1 MSENNI
7 VRMAIIGIGNMGMKY
22 ATMINDG
29 KVQRTVLTAVCAR
42 SEDSKKW
49 VRENLD
55 EGVKI
60 FSDSDEL
67 FLNGELF
74 DAVLITTPHK
84 SHPKLAIQAF
94 ELGKHVFCEKP
105 AGVSLIDAKKMEA
118 AAEKAGKKYAMMFH
132 QRTYPVIK
140 KLKELLQENSIG
152 TIDRL
157 ILENSISYRTTYY
170 HKSGS
175 WRSSWTG
182 EGGGALINQGQHILD
197 YWQWM
202 FGMPESIIAD
212 IPFGK
217 YNDFEVDDEATLLME
232 YPNKKSAVFILTT
245 GEIQREE
252 RLCII
257 GSKGKIS
264 MYGNKIEIERN
275 ETDAIEY
282 GQKAQINTRD
292 NLNTTSETI
301 ICDGPSEPYEIMLNN
316 FSEAILDGTDLIAS
330 GKDGSNTLEIS
341 NAAYMSAWLNQKITF
356 PIDVLVYDKML
367 QEHIDHEKGSLT

>member
-29 KVQRTVLTAVCAR
+29 KVQRMVLTAVCAR

-49 VRENLD
+49 VRENLN

-60 FSDSDEL
+60 FSDSNEL
-67 FLNGELF
+67 YANGELY

-84 SHPKLAIQAF
+84 SHPKLAIEAF

-105 AGVSLIDAKKMEA
+105 AGVSLIDAKEMEA
-118 AAEKAGKKYAMMFH
+118 AAEMAGKKYAMMFH
-132 QRTYPVIK
+132 LRTYPVIR
-140 KLKELLQENSIG
+140 KLKELLQDNTIG
-152 TIDRL
+152 TIDRM
-157 ILENSISYRTTYY
+157 ILENSTYYRTKFY
-170 HKSGS
+170 HESGS
-175 WRSSWTG
+175 WRSSWSG

-197 YWQWM
+197 YWLWM
-202 FGMPESIIAD
+202 FGMPEAIIAD

-252 RLCII
+252 KLSII

-264 MYGNKIEIERN
+264 MHGNIIDIERN
-275 ETDAIEY
+275 ELDAVEY
-282 GQKAQINTRD
+282 GLTAKINTRD
-292 NLNTTSETI
+292 NMKITSETI
-301 ICDGPSEPYEIMLNN
+301 ICDAPSEPYEIMLNN
-316 FSEAILDGTDLIAS
+316 FSEAVLDETAMIAS
-330 GKDGSNTLEIS
+330 GKDGSNALQIS
-341 NAAYMSAWLNQKITF
+341 NAAYMSAWMNQKITF
-356 PIDVLVYDKML
+356 PIDELLYDKML
-367 QEHIDHEKGSLT
+367 QSHIEHEKENI

>member
-7 VRMAIIGIGNMGMKY
+7 VRMAIIGVGNMGMKY

-29 KVQRTVLTAVCAR
+29 KVKRMVLTAVCAR

-49 VRENLD
+49 VRENLND
-55 EGVKI
+55 GVQI
-60 FSDSDEL
+60 FSSSDEL
-67 FLNGELF
+67 FSNGDLY

-84 SHPKLAIQAF
+84 SHPQLAIEAF

-105 AGVSLIDAKKMEA
+105 AGVSLIDAKKMEVA
-118 AAEKAGKKYAMMFH
+118 AYKAGKKYAMMFH
-132 QRTYPVIK
+132 LRTYPVIK
-140 KLKELLQENSIG
+140 KLKQLLQENTIG
-152 TIDRL
+152 TIDRM
-157 ILENSISYRTTYY
+157 ILENSIYYRTKFY
-170 HKSGS
+170 HESGS
-175 WRSSWTG
+175 WRSSWAG

-202 FGMPESIIAD
+202 FGMPEAIIAD

-252 RLCII
+252 KLSII

-264 MYGNKIEIERN
+264 MYGNKIEVERN
-275 ETDAIEY
+275 EADAVEY
-282 GQKAQINTRD
+282 GMTAKINTRD
-292 NLNTTSETI
+292 NMKTTSETI
-301 ICDGPSEPYEIMLNN
+301 ICDAPSEPYEIILNN
-316 FSEAILDGTDLIAS
+316 FSEAVLDGTDLIAS

-356 PIDVLVYDKML
+356 PIDAFVYDKML
-367 QEHIDHEKGSLT
+367 QEHIALEKGSI

>member
-1 MSENNI
+1 MSESNI

-29 KVQRTVLTAVCAR
+29 KVQRMVITAVCAR
-42 SEDSKKW
+42 SENSKKW

-67 FLNGELF
+67 YANGELY

-84 SHPKLAIQAF
+84 SHPKLAIGAF

-105 AGVSLIDAKKMEA
+105 AGVSLIDAKEMEA

-132 QRTYPVIK
+132 LRTYPVIK
-140 KLKELLQENSIG
+140 KLKELLLENAIG
-152 TIDRL
+152 TIDRM
-157 ILENSISYRTTYY
+157 ILENSIYYRTMYY

-202 FGMPESIIAD
+202 FGMPEAIIAD

-217 YNDFEVDDEATLLME
+217 YNDFEVDDEATLLFE

-245 GEIQREE
+245 GEIQCEE
-252 RLCII
+252 KLSIV

-275 ETDAIEY
+275 EIDAVEY
-282 GQKAQINTRD
+282 GQTAQINTRD
-292 NLNTTSETI
+292 NLKTTSETI
-301 ICDGPSEPYEIMLNN
+301 ICDAPSQAYEIMLNN
-316 FSEAILDGTDLIAS
+316 FSEAVLDGVDLIAS

-356 PIDVLVYDKML
+356 PINAEAYDKLL
-367 QEHIDHEKGSLT
+367 QDHIDQEKITM

>member
-22 ATMINDG
+22 ATMINGG
-29 KVQRTVLTAVCAR
+29 KVKRTVLTAVCAR
-42 SEDSKKW
+42 SENSKRW
-49 VRENLD
+49 VRENLSED
-55 EGVKI
+55 VKI

-67 FLNGELF
+67 FLNGDLY

-118 AAEKAGKKYAMMFH
+118 AAAIAGKKYAMMFH
-132 QRTYPVIK
+132 LRTYPVIR
-140 KLKELLQENSIG
+140 KLKELLQDNTIG
-152 TIDRL
+152 TIDRM
-157 ILENSISYRTTYY
+157 ILENSTYYRTKFY
-170 HKSGS
+170 HESGS
-175 WRSSWTG
+175 WRSSWSG

-197 YWQWM
+197 YWLWM
-202 FGMPESIIAD
+202 FGMPEAIIAD

-252 RLCII
+252 KLSII

-264 MYGNKIEIERN
+264 MHGNIIDIERN
-275 ETDAIEY
+275 ELDAVEY
-282 GQKAQINTRD
+282 GLTAKINTRD
-292 NLNTTSETI
+292 NMKITSETI
-301 ICDGPSEPYEIMLNN
+301 ICDAPSEPYEIMLNN
-316 FSEAILDGTDLIAS
+316 FSEAVLDETAMIAS
-330 GKDGSNTLEIS
+330 GKDGSNALQIS
-341 NAAYMSAWLNQKITF
+341 NAAYMSAWMNQKITF
-356 PIDVLVYDKML
+356 PIDELLYDKML
-367 QEHIDHEKGSLT
+367 QSHIEHEKENI

>member
-7 VRMAIIGIGNMGMKY
+7 VRMAIIGVGNMGMKY

-29 KVQRTVLTAVCAR
+29 KVQRMVLTAVCAR

-49 VRENLD
+49 VRENLNED
-55 EGVKI
+55 VKI
-60 FSDSDEL
+60 FSSSDEL
-67 FLNGELF
+67 FLNEDLY

-84 SHPKLAIQAF
+84 SHPKLAIEAF

-118 AAEKAGKKYAMMFH
+118 AAKIAGKKYAMMFH
-132 QRTYPVIK
+132 LRTYPVIK
-140 KLKELLQENSIG
+140 KLKELLEENMIG
-152 TIDRL
+152 TIDRI
-157 ILENSISYRTTYY
+157 ILENSSYYRTKFY
-170 HKSGS
+170 HESGS
-175 WRSSWTG
+175 WRSSWVG

-202 FGMPESIIAD
+202 FGMPAAIIAD

-217 YNDFEVDDEATLLME
+217 YNDFEVDDEATLIME

-252 RLCII
+252 KLCII

-264 MYGNKIEIERN
+264 MYGNKIEIEKN
-275 ETDAIEY
+275 EADAVEY
-282 GQKAQINTRD
+282 GLTAKINTRD
-292 NLNTTSETI
+292 NMKTTLETI
-301 ICDGPSEPYEIMLNN
+301 LCDAPSQPYEIMLNN
-316 FSEAILDGTDLIAS
+316 FSEAVLDGIDLIAT

-341 NAAYMSAWLNQKITF
+341 NAAYMSVWLNQKITF
-356 PIDVLVYDKML
+356 PIDELLYDKLL
-367 QEHIDHEKGSLT
+367 QEHIEKEKGSK